1 MFDPTFV
8 TFLPSSTFLPLFSSY
23 YPPNDVCMDKRLFT
37 SILAPDER
45 AKHAYYCQRHQD
57 EVCQNLIR
65 CSDAKYC
72 GFINVSRA
80 SVFFEIKIPVSSQWI
95 MTLSLQYISRICSS
109 MTIYFSETTL
119 QQNLQIGKHG
129 FQRILKKPQYFNFL
143 RKHKIF
149 AFWFQVRYILFF
161 YGRCKI

>member
-8 TFLPSSTFLPLFSSY
+8 TFPPSSTCLPLFSSY

-37 SILAPDER
+37 SILSPDER

-65 CSDAKYC
+65 CSNAKYC

-129 FQRILKKPQYFNFL
+129 FQWILKKPQYFNFWENTKFL
-143 RKHKIF
+143 HFDFKLGI
-149 AFWFQVRYILFF
+149 YYFF
-161 YGRCKI
+161 FCRCKI